1 MNPTKRRSLAEQI
14 RSGNTPDWYSSLPTD
29 VRNYMGT
36 VRSQVHSG
44 ALTQPVS
51 TSTSSTEAA
60 TGTEAGTSTESG
72 DSKENAAS
80 GGKDRMMAIGMV
92 EAVAMGIAMML

>member
-14 RSGNTPDWYSSLPTD
+14 RAGTTPEWYSSLPTD

-36 VRSQVHSG
+36 VRSQVQSG

-51 TSTSSTEAA
+51 TSTSSTSS
-60 TGTEAGTSTESG
+60 EAGTSTGSAASET
-72 DSKENAAS
+72 NAAS
-80 GGKDRMMAIGMV
+80 GGKDRMMGIGLV
-92 EAVAMGIAMML
+92 EMVAMGIAMML